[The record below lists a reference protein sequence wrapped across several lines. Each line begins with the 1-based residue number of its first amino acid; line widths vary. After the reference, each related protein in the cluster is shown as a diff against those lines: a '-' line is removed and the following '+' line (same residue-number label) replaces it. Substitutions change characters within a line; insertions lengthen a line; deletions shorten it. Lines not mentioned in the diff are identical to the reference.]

1 MIKLNILDYLLLI
14 TVRIKDFQNYS
25 NVFPLYTLIKIGGPQ
40 FRTSAKHHGSILQA
54 KMIFWLVLIRIKG

>member
-40 FRTSAKHHGSILQA
+40 FRTSAKTPWVYITSKDDLLASIN
-54 KMIFWLVLIRIKG
+54 